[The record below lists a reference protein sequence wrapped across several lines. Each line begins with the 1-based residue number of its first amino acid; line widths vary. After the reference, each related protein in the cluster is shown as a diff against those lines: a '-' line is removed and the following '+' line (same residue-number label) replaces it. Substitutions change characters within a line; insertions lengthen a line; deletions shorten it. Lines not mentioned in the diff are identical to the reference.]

1 MKSLFEYLE
10 EAKEQTGMLLNIF
23 DIDDTLFISQAS
35 VVIMKDGEKVR
46 ELKSGEFNTYKLK
59 AGEEYDFAQFRSG
72 EHFKKTAVPIDKMVD
87 RLKKAAQE
95 TNAKTII
102 VTARSDF
109 FDKGPFLQK
118 FRDHGIPI
126 DQIYIERAGNLQKL
140 KADAKTNITKA
151 VIIRKYIASG
161 KFNKIRMWDDHRG
174 NLETLLKLN
183 KLHPE
188 IKIEAYLVDPETGE
202 STRYTK

>member
-1 MKSLFEYLE
+1 M
-10 EAKEQTGMLLNIF
+10 
-23 DIDDTLFISQAS
+23 
-35 VVIMKDGEKVR
+35 
-46 ELKSGEFNTYKLK
+46 
-59 AGEEYDFAQFRSG
+59 
-72 EHFKKTAVPIDKMVD
+72 
-87 RLKKAAQE
+87 
-95 TNAKTII
+95 
-102 VTARSDF
+102 
-109 FDKGPFLQK
+109 QK

-151 VIIRKYIASG
+151 VIIRKYINSG

-174 NLETLLKLN
+174 NLDTLLKLN

-202 STRYTK
+202 SMRYTK